1 MESIVRLLTSLLFL
15 LLFNLQADIE
25 LKKNY
30 FIDSKSV
37 KLSDITNKSSEDRVI
52 YTISKDRHSKRV
64 KTRELLK
71 RLNRLGYNNI
81 SAKHN
86 YIQFTQKSPINTSL
100 IALKIKEYY
109 SEKYEDITILS
120 IYVHPRSFM
129 HSLPKKYQ
137 VVISKKS
144 YLKAKETL
152 YIKTPDNKK
161 IFFNYTIEARINAL
175 IAKENIQK
183 DEELS
188 ITNLKKNSII
198 LDKFRAMPLQ
208 RIDKATIQAKHRI
221 KRGKVVTIRDTISL
235 IIVKRGSKV
244 NVTVVESGISISFL
258 AKANQNGRYGQSI
271 SITNSNGRKLK
282 AVVTGRNTAEIR

>member
-1 MESIVRLLTSLLFL
+1 MKLLISLLL
-15 LLFNLQADIE
+15 LSFFNLHANIE

-30 FIDSKSV
+30 FINTKTV
-37 KLSDITNKSSEDRVI
+37 KLSDITNINSQN
-52 YTISKDRHSKRV
+52 TIIFTIPKERHSKRV
-64 KTRELLK
+64 KSRELVSILK
-71 RLNRLGYNNI
+71 KLGYNDI
-81 SAKHN
+81 STKHN
-86 YIQFTQKSPINTSL
+86 YIQFTQRSPINTSL

-109 SEKYEDITILS
+109 SEKYKDITILS

-144 YLKAKETL
+144 YLKAKKTL

-161 IFFNYTIEARINAL
+161 IFFNYTIEARINVL

-208 RIDKATIQAKHRI
+208 KINKATIQAKHRI
-221 KRGKVVTIRDTISL
+221 KQGSVVTLRDTVNL
-235 IIVKRGSKV
+235 TLVKRGSKV

-271 SITNSNGRKLK
+271 SITNSNGKKLK